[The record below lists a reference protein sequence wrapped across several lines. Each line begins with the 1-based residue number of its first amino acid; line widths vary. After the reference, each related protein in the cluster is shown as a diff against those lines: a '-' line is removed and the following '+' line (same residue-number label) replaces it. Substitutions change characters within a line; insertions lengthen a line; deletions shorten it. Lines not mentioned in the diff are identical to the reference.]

1 MVRLRITYTKL
12 AALRYTSNLDVHK
25 IWERSLRR
33 AGLPLAYSQGFHPQP
48 KLNQACPLPLGLTSH
63 AEMIDIWL
71 ETDIAPEEVLN
82 ILRPSLPPGLE
93 LQSIVPIELLAP
105 SLPQQVTSSD
115 YIAVLLDPV
124 DASDLQKRVDAMVS
138 AEELLRERRGKPYNL
153 RPLVEHIELLPPD
166 EQGRARLAM
175 RLSSREGAT
184 GRVEEVMLA
193 LGYDPYDVRV
203 DRVKLNLNEPVISSP
218 A

>member
-48 KLNQACPLPLGLTSH
+48 KLNQACPLPLGLTSR

-71 ETDIAPEEVLN
+71 ETEIAPDAVLN
-82 ILRPSLPPGLE
+82 TLRPALPPGLE
-93 LQSIVPIELLAP
+93 LQSIVPIEMLAP
-105 SLPQQVTSSD
+105 SLPHQVTSSD

-124 DASDLQKRVDAMVS
+124 DMSELQQRVDALVS
-138 AEELLRERRGKPYNL
+138 AVELLRERRGKSYNL
-153 RPLVEHIELLPPD
+153 RPLVEQIEMLPPD
-166 EQGRARLAM
+166 EQGHSRLAM

-203 DRVKLNLNEPVISSP
+203 DRVKLNLNEPVISP
-218 A
+218 LA